1 MDKQTYKYKKE
12 KSIVY
17 GIKDQY
23 SLSKDEYYML
33 YSFFV
38 TYSMCPN
45 QSGKSKS
52 FVDYGWGDNILVRN
66 INGKQQSTDLYLALK
81 NVLDLDKNKNFI
93 FTDKNELK
101 EKFISLDLGDG
112 ILHNFDTE
120 RAVIGKTNATN
131 KYLKLFYRIRDGFA
145 HGNFKLVFS
154 SNNEKIVVIQ
164 DNNNTNVTGRI
175 VIRLST
181 LLGFVNTVDK
191 NNMLSDNNKINIKDN
206 TKVA

>member
-45 QSGKSKS
+45 QSGKSKT

-66 INGKQQSTDLYLALK
+66 INGKKQLTDLYLALK

-120 RAVIGKTNATN
+120 RAVIGQTNAAN

-181 LLGFVNTVDK
+181 LLGFVNAVDK

>member
-66 INGKQQSTDLYLALK
+66 INGKQQLTDLYLALK
-81 NVLDLDKNKNFI
+81 NVLDLDKNENFI

-120 RAVIGKTNATN
+120 RAVIGKTNAAN

-181 LLGFVNTVDK
+181 LLGFVNAVDK

>member
-1 MDKQTYKYKKE
+1 MDKQTYKYIKE

-17 GIKDQY
+17 GIEDQY

-45 QSGKSKS
+45 QSGKSKD
-52 FVDYGWGDNILVRN
+52 FVDYGWDDNVLVRN

-81 NVLDLDKNKNFI
+81 NVLDLDKNKNFV

-120 RAVIGKTNATN
+120 RAVIGKTNAAN

-154 SNNEKIVVIQ
+154 SNNEKTVVIQ
-164 DNNNTNVTGRI
+164 DNSNANVTGRI
-175 VIRLST
+175 VIKLST
-181 LLGFVNTVDK
+181 LLGFVNAVDK
-191 NNMLSDNNKINIKDN
+191 NNMLSDNSEINIKDN